1 MDNFAEIS
9 HPGVKIAMTYPS
21 KQGGARRAPPCLQA
35 YLMANFTPGCQ
46 ISAKLSM
53 RDTSVHTSSP
63 GIHGLDSKLDAT
75 KSSGLLCCGISCE

>member
-21 KQGGARRAPPCLQA
+21 KQGGARSAPPCFQV
-35 YLMANFTPGCQ
+35 YLMAMFTPGCE

-63 GIHGLDSKLDAT
+63 GTHGLDNT
-75 KSSGLLCCGISCE
+75 LLG